1 MNDKDY
7 QSYLM
12 RAEFFNGF
20 GRTLDGTH
28 GMMTRKDPTVE
39 VPDQYKPY
47 LDNVDGKG
55 KSIHQFISDC
65 LYEVLK
71 KGWGAVFLDT
81 PSVDGVISKVDA
93 EKQNIAPYMT
103 FYSAQDLYNWH
114 RKDFGRNRILDSGCL
129 HEWHERRGLDA
140 WSYTLEHRYRLLE
153 LDVNGFYRQTVK
165 NEDGAI
171 IESVYPTKAGKHFT
185 HIPLYTMPNTEP
197 EKPLFM
203 DLVNLNLSWFRKSAD
218 IENAGHLIGV
228 DTPYVLGY
236 EPETRYDEDGN
247 EIAKDP
253 IYLGGTQMLCFPQ
266 GVTGIG
272 YLSSGGNGLD
282 KLRSMLADD
291 EERMAILGA
300 RIISSEKKGVEAVD
314 TARIHRAGENSV
326 LAAFA
331 NNMSH
336 IFKQIL
342 IDYLEWSTQTEVN
355 PDDINV
361 QISTDYDV
369 SRMNAQELTALVS
382 LWQSG
387 GISKRVLFSNIKD
400 GEIIPNDYDFED
412 MEDEIAEEKEQSTTQ
427 QFSNMQ
433 GVKQNFDNLNSEQ
446 QEETE

>member
-1 MNDKDY
+1 
-7 QSYLM
+7 
-12 RAEFFNGF
+12 
-20 GRTLDGTH
+20 
-28 GMMTRKDPTVE
+28 
-39 VPDQYKPY
+39 
-47 LDNVDGKG
+47 
-55 KSIHQFISDC
+55 
-65 LYEVLK
+65 
-71 KGWGAVFLDT
+71 
-81 PSVDGVISKVDA
+81 
-93 EKQNIAPYMT
+93 
-103 FYSAQDLYNWH
+103 
-114 RKDFGRNRILDSGCL
+114 
-129 HEWHERRGLDA
+129 
-140 WSYTLEHRYRLLE
+140 
-153 LDVNGFYRQTVK
+153 
-165 NEDGAI
+165 
-171 IESVYPTKAGKHFT
+171 
-185 HIPLYTMPNTEP
+185 
-197 EKPLFM
+197 
-203 DLVNLNLSWFRKSAD
+203 
-218 IENAGHLIGV
+218 
-228 DTPYVLGY
+228 
-236 EPETRYDEDGN
+236 
-247 EIAKDP
+247 
-253 IYLGGTQMLCFPQ
+253 MLCFPQ

-326 LAAFA
+326 LATFA